1 MSDISTIIIA
11 FVVAGALLGVEYFL
25 GKQKNCLLGGIIP
38 LISVIF
44 AICVF
49 RFTKLTLS
57 FRNLFPFLI
66 LTNMFLTEW
75 EYGRK
80 RYKKEKEAELDK
92 MKAQDIN

>member
-1 MSDISTIIIA
+1 M
-11 FVVAGALLGVEYFL
+11 
-25 GKQKNCLLGGIIP
+25 
-38 LISVIF
+38 IF
-44 AICVF
+44 AIGVF
-49 RFTKLTLS
+49 KFTKLTLS

-66 LTNMFLTEW
+66 MTNMLLAEW